1 MQTQIINLSIPKP
14 LLKVLDQQAKRE
26 VKTRSELLRD
36 AVRAY
41 LSRRAELEEIL
52 EYGNTQAKKLGI
64 KPDDVEAIIDEYRQ
78 GK

>member
-1 MQTQIINLSIPKP
+1 METQIINLSIPKP

-41 LSRRAELEEIL
+41 LSRRAALGEIV
-52 EYGNTQAKKLGI
+52 EYGTKQAKKLGM
-64 KPDDVEAIIDEYRQ
+64 KPDDAEAILDDYRQ

>member
-1 MQTQIINLSIPKP
+1 METQIINLSIPKP

-41 LSRRAELEEIL
+41 LSRRNALEEIL
-52 EYGNTQAKKLGI
+52 DYGNKQAKKLRI
-64 KPDDVEAIIDEYRQ
+64 KPDGVEAIIDEYRQ